1 MKNLRTL
8 GTIVALTFVLGLF
21 ALAGET
27 ATLACGPVPGQ
38 IDTPPCAT
46 AQAPNSAETAALPVG
61 ALGQT
66 DTPPA
71 SGDPYLTEIASSVL
85 LSIVSLF

>member
-1 MKNLRTL
+1 MNNLRKL

-46 AQAPNSAETAALPVG
+46 AQAPNSAETAAPPAG

-66 DTPPA
+66 DTPPSA
-71 SGDPYLTEIASSVL
+71 DLYLTEIASSVL